1 MGKWNNERGEKMR
14 SLFLGFIKESS
25 EEMDETISQLKS
37 CDANDVRCFELS
49 LRAQAEICSS
59 LYTIFAQVC
68 DDFSF
73 ANKRLLDMSC
83 INAFDSELDRL
94 VKKKASNDEVIKM
107 LSEYR
112 AKLIDYTLW
121 N

>member
-1 MGKWNNERGEKMR
+1 MMN
-14 SLFLGFIKESS
+14 LFLGFIKESS
-25 EEMDETISQLKS
+25 EEMDETIRQLKS
-37 CDANDVRCFELS
+37 CDANYVRGLERS
-49 LRAQAEICSS
+49 LRIQAEICSS

-94 VKKKASNDEVIKM
+94 VKKKGSNDGVIKM

-112 AKLIDYTLW
+112 AKLIDFSLW